1 MQLFHYTDINAVRSI
16 LEGGK
21 LRLTDFRYLN
31 DSQEVHEG
39 VSSILDCT
47 KRELRLH
54 TDNCKYFLEAAEF
67 VLHMLEQGRGNGQY
81 VEPIFVC
88 SFSRAADLLSQWR
101 TYGSYAIEFSATA
114 FPHELY
120 ECVYDKQE
128 QLSIAEASVK
138 SILRG
143 MAAYMEEAECGV
155 ERGVYYHF
163 CDLMLLAAKIKHSS
177 FSEEQE
183 VRLVVG
189 HDIDPSIGGGPEV
202 MYRSRDNMLV
212 PFIEVSIP
220 FDSIR
225 AIHVGPMRDQ
235 ELACGSL
242 KEFVKRAAWD
252 YANKKECAYH
262 EVEIVKSSTP
272 YRAL

>member
-31 DSQEVHEG
+31 DLQEVHEG
-39 VSSILDCT
+39 VSSILDFT
-47 KRELRLH
+47 KRELDSH
-54 TDNCKYFLEAAEF
+54 ADNCKYFIEAAEF
-67 VLHMLEQGRGNGQY
+67 VLHMLEQGRGSGDY

-114 FPHELY
+114 FSHKLY
-120 ECVYDKQE
+120 ECVYDKEE
-128 QLSIAEASVK
+128 QLSVAQSSVK
-138 SILRG
+138 NILRG
-143 MAAYMEEAECGV
+143 MAAYMEEVECGIDQ
-155 ERGVYYHF
+155 GVYYYF

-189 HDIDPSIGGGPEV
+189 HDVDPSIGGGPEV
-202 MYRSRDNMLV
+202 MYRSRDNMLI
-212 PFIEVSIP
+212 PFTEVSIP

-235 ELACGSL
+235 ELACISL
-242 KEFVKRAAWD
+242 KGFIKRAALD
-252 YANKKECAYH
+252 YANENGCNYH